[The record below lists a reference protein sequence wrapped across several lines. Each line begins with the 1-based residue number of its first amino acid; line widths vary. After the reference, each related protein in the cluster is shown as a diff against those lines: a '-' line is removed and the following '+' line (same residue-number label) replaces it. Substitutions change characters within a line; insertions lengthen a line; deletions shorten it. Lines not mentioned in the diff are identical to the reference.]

1 VHVGRSYRIPEFL
14 AWTREDIY
22 VLIVLGLV
30 PVVLYQ
36 ALGLKWLG
44 IPWTAVA
51 LLGTATAFIVGFKNI
66 QTYNRTWEARQIW
79 GDIVGSSRAWGTMS
93 RDFVKSPGKTRTLV
107 YRHLAWLT
115 ALRYHMRERRAWE
128 TVTKPNNAEY
138 RKRYCVPE
146 QESAL
151 EVELAKYLPRDE
163 LAQILS
169 SKSRATQI
177 VALQSRT
184 IKELYDSQE
193 IVVLQF
199 VDMQRAVRDLHLH
212 QARSERI
219 KEFPFPRQYAT
230 VSSLF
235 VRLFCLLLP
244 FGLQGVR
251 PAQRERGGL
260 DQGSHDLAGHPG
272 QRGDLLDV
280 YLARTGRRKH
290 RESLRGGRER
300 RSHLAAVPQRRNRLA
315 GDHWRIGSA
324 GSLATSKQHRAVE
337 AAPAKAGA
345 RFLSSK

>member
-1 VHVGRSYRIPEFL
+1 MHVGRSYRIPEFL

-193 IVVLQF
+193 VVVLQF

-244 FGLQGVR
+244 FGLLREFDQLNESVEGWIKGHMTWLVIPVSVVISWMYTSLEQVGESTENPFEGGANDVPISQLCR
-251 PAQRERGGL
+251 SVEIDLREIIGESDLPA
-260 DQGSHDLAGHPG
+260 
-272 QRGDLLDV
+272 LLQ
-280 YLARTGRRKH
+280 
-290 RESLRGGRER
+290 
-300 RSHLAAVPQRRNRLA
+300 PRNNIVL
-315 GDHWRIGSA
+315 
-324 GSLATSKQHRAVE
+324 
-337 AAPAKAGA
+337 
-345 RFLSSK
+345 